1 MTPEIYMRHFS
12 KGAFTNPD
20 AEIRADA
27 LAVLNRAADVV
38 RELGARY
45 LKVWPG
51 QDGWDYPFQV
61 DHHQQWELA
70 VSGMRELALAN
81 PDLKI
86 VIEYKPREPRNK
98 MFWDSSAKTA
108 LGIKAMG
115 VDNVGVLLDFGHALF
130 GGESPAAAAQL
141 LIDHDLLWAMD
152 VNDNLRSWDDDMVVG
167 TVHPVELF
175 EFFYTLRSNGWE
187 GVWQLDQ
194 FPFREDTVEAAR
206 LSIRFLKS
214 DVPSPGKPRH
224 RGLAGRAGPRGRDG
238 RATRRPGR
246 SLRRHGGRVVT
257 TIEEE
262 EDLVPHVDPSA
273 LPGGELPVLGRVPAG
288 ASREQAVAHLAE
300 AARQVRRRDI
310 QMVHAAGLGH
320 IGGEFSVIDIL
331 VTLYL
336 HAMNMSPGAAGRSG
350 AGPLHPVEGSRGRRA
365 LHHVGRGG
373 LPAGQGPGDLHA
385 TELTAQRPSGQDQDR
400 GRGGQHGTTRTR
412 VADRRGHGVRGQ
424 ARRIAAPYVRRGR

>member
-1 MTPEIYMRHFS
+1 MTDYPPFGAGLWHFASYLDRYATDGYAPPVSTLEQIERAGEVGDLSYVDVPYPFTEGVTVEQVKQALADHGLQAIGVTPEIYMRHFS

-20 AEIRADA
+20 GEIRADA

-38 RELGARY
+38 RQLGARY

-98 MFWDSSAKTA
+98 MFWDSAAKTA
-108 LGIKAMG
+108 LGVKAMG

-175 EFFYTLRSNGWE
+175 EFFYTLKRNGWE

-206 LSIRFLKS
+206 LSIRFLK
-214 DVPSPGKPRH
+214 RIF
-224 RGLAGRAGPRGRDG
+224 RALESLDIEAL
-238 RATRRPGR
+238 RAAQAREDALGAQ
-246 SLRRHGGRVVT
+246 RVVQ
-257 TIEEE
+257 
-262 EDLVPHVDPSA
+262 DA
-273 LPGGELPVLGRVPAG
+273 LFAG
-288 ASREQAVAHLAE
+288 MDES
-300 AARQVRRRDI
+300 
-310 QMVHAAGLGH
+310 
-320 IGGEFSVIDIL
+320 
-331 VTLYL
+331 
-336 HAMNMSPGAAGRSG
+336 
-350 AGPLHPVEGSRGRRA
+350 
-365 LHHVGRGG
+365 
-373 LPAGQGPGDLHA
+373 
-385 TELTAQRPSGQDQDR
+385 
-400 GRGGQHGTTRTR
+400 
-412 VADRRGHGVRGQ
+412 
-424 ARRIAAPYVRRGR
+424 